1 MKTMIKPEIGMG
13 AFVSY
18 HADTNAMTIVAVS
31 ENGKTVVA
39 QRDTAVATGAPMSNQ
54 WIITPNPQ
62 GETMTF
68 TLRANGQ
75 YVLQGDS
82 MRNGLKLYVGER
94 HEYYCY
100 EF

>member
-13 AFVSY
+13 ASVSFGS
-18 HADTNAMTIVAVS
+18 DSNAMTIIAVS

-39 QRDTAVATGAPMSNQ
+39 QRDNAVATGTPMSNQ

-62 GETMTF
+62 GGTMTF
-68 TLRANGQ
+68 TLRANGR
-75 YVLQGDS
+75 YVLKGDS
-82 MRNGLKLYVGER
+82 MKNGIKLAVGER